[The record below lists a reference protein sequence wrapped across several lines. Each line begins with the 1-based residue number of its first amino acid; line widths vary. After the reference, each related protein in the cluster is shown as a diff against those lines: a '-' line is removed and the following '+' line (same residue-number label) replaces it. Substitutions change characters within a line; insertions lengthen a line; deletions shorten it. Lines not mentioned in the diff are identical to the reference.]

1 MKKTFSIILIISLT
15 ASLALAAWN
24 DNFQAT
30 YEKEGIDKAVI
41 AALGEGIDPNSI
53 IVAGQAL
60 EGLNPQNLLKAL
72 YCAGADG
79 NDIGKAA
86 LDNGISELI
95 LTAAY
100 EKSVEECQDQM
111 ADTQA
116 YTPVRGPN
124 FAGMPTPRGS
134 NDTPYAS
141 ANTF

>member
-1 MKKTFSIILIISLT
+1 MKKIFLLILIPTLT

-24 DNFQAT
+24 DNFQLT
-30 YEKEGIDKAVI
+30 YQKEGIDKAVI
-41 AALGEGIDPNSI
+41 AALEEGIPPNSI
-53 IVAGQAL
+53 VIAGQTL
-60 EGLNPQNLLKAL
+60 DGLNPQNLLKAL

-100 EKSVEECQDQM
+100 EKSIEECKDQL

-116 YTPVRGPN
+116 YTPVQGPN
-124 FAGMPTPRGS
+124 FAGMPTRQQTRIRTSPS
-134 NDTPYAS
+134 
-141 ANTF
+141 TF